1 MELIEQYGERTK
13 RKSLYEKLKT
23 DYDKAHKICDKV
35 TKQSDK
41 LTYYSGE
48 EEFIPEPEETDV
60 TELDLVSESD
70 EEHQN
75 NNKDFEERFDDH
87 SKKTIIR
94 EHDESSLRIDEV
106 VSLIDNNELLK
117 FFKTNK
123 KLSKRLKSVFEGE
136 FESARH
142 DYLVSGK
149 TDFSTSSNLVREL
162 TNVAFLR
169 DIDRIDEK
177 LKETCQKH
185 YDKLPDSELKSRD
198 SNYNNFRNNYVK
210 YVMIQEGILLYL
222 TNLKDIKPQLTY
234 NEAFQIYHSHKD
246 DFEQEQTKTEY
257 YDSPSPSYSDHEK
270 EDFLDGDGE
279 DEDEIPDLD

>member
-48 EEFIPEPEETDV
+48 EEFIPEPEETNV
-60 TELDLVSESD
+60 YELDLVSESD
-70 EEHQN
+70 EEVQN
-75 NNKDFEERFDDH
+75 NNKDFEDGFEDYH

-94 EHDESSLRIDEV
+94 EHDNSELLIDEV
-106 VSLIDNNELLK
+106 ISLFDNNELLK

-123 KLSKRLKSVFEGE
+123 KLRNRLREVFEGK
-136 FESARH
+136 FKSPRH
-142 DYLVSGK
+142 EYLVSGK
-149 TDFSTSSNLVREL
+149 TDFSLYSDIVLKL

-169 DIDRIDEK
+169 DIDRIEES

-185 YDKLPDSELKSRD
+185 YDKLPDSELKLRD

-210 YVMIQEGILLYL
+210 YVMVQEGILLYL
-222 TNLKDIKPQLTY
+222 TTLKEIKPQLTY
-234 NEAFQIYHSHKD
+234 DEAFQIYHSHKD
-246 DFEQEQTKTEY
+246 DFEQERTETEY
-257 YDSPSPSYSDHEK
+257 YDSPSYSEHAK
-270 EDFLDGDGE
+270 EDSFLDVDDE